1 LDNIALKIAAS
12 IASTLEESILKK
24 GSAILVVSGGS
35 SPIKIFNY
43 LNQLQIQWSKV
54 TIILGDDRM
63 LDTANIDS
71 NDRLIRENLIIN
83 NAESAKYI
91 SLSDSLLKSS
101 QLKFP
106 FDIALLGMGLDG
118 HFASLFPELL
128 NNSSLFD
135 MNAPHEIY
143 ISDIPLGTPSHKRIT
158 MNLSMLLDTH
168 RCILL
173 VSSESKRRV
182 LDQAKNNANLPLY
195 HLINQNK
202 IKIEFSD
209 IDF

>member
-1 LDNIALKIAAS
+1 MKIAAS

>member
-91 SLSDSLLKSS
+91 SLTDSLLKSS
-101 QLKFP
+101 
-106 FDIALLGMGLDG
+106 

-135 MNAPHEIY
+135 MNAPYEIY

>member
-1 LDNIALKIAAS
+1 MDNIALKIAAS